1 MLKGSLPEVFL
12 DTDVAF
18 DIISKREPHFFDS
31 IKLLELKAKDQIILF
46 ISESCVTNLIYLTLE
61 TKKIEDGLSKLT
73 DFIASCEV
81 INCGKQI
88 ILESLKSEFKDKE
101 DAVQYFTALHHG
113 ADYFITRNTK
123 DYKSSK
129 KALPVFLPSRFLDGF
144 SE

>member
-31 IKLLELKAKDQIILF
+31 IKLLELKAKDQIILL
-46 ISESCVTNLIYLTLE
+46 ISGSCVTNLIYLTLE
-61 TKKIEDGLSKLT
+61 IKKIEDGLSKLT

-129 KALPVFLPSRFLDGF
+129 KELPVFLPSRFLDGF